1 MLLIDWIESL
11 KKEIV
16 NVKIVNAVKIM
27 VVTLFCTRTVLLVT

>member
-16 NVKIVNAVKIM
+16 NLKIVNAAKIM
-27 VVTLFCTRTVLLVT
+27 VVTLFCTRAVQLVT